1 MIKFLTEK
9 KNQKG
14 FTLLEAVVATTIVMV
29 GIVGVLIVSQD
40 AVLIVYDARDKLTA
54 AYFAKEGAEIVRNI
68 RDENWLR
75 GKAWST
81 GLAPGT
87 YEAQYNSENL
97 TDWGGSL
104 EYLRTDPTTR
114 IFSYEVVTGDKV
126 TIFTRKITIDSLAPD
141 DGIKVRVDVSW
152 RDYIFSLEENLYN
165 WR

>member
-54 AYFAKEGAEIVRNI
+54 AYLAKEGAEIVRNI

-81 GLAPGT
+81 GLLNGSWEADYDDHTLTNWAGT
-87 YEAQYNSENL
+87 F
-97 TDWGGSL
+97 
-104 EYLRTDPTTR
+104 LRINPTTR
-114 IFSYEVVTGDKV
+114 IFSYEVVAGDKV